1 MDLRQLRYFMG
12 IVAAGSLNR
21 AAETLH
27 VAQPALS
34 RQLRALEDD
43 LGVRLVHRTP
53 RGVELTEAGRRLH
66 ELADFL
72 LRTADNLKAEVVS
85 AAREPAGH
93 LVVGLPPSL
102 APLFAPI
109 LIDGTRRAYPPLR
122 LRIIEALSIFLTEWV
137 EQGRIDLAVLTDPP
151 PEHHL
156 DRRDLGLE
164 DLVLVGRADRLGDPQ
179 APVSPATLDRDDLV
193 IPSGFLRF
201 IEPWFAGHGLRPRL
215 AMELDS
221 VHAVAGLLDHGLCV
235 AVISYAM
242 VHESVV
248 AGALVARRF
257 EDPGVQRRLVLA
269 RSAGRP
275 ATLSLTALSD
285 LIAESMPALPK
296 TLALL

>member
-12 IVAAGSLNR
+12 IVAAGSLSR
-21 AAETLH
+21 AAEVLH

-43 LGVRLVHRTP
+43 LGVQLVHRTS
-53 RGVELTEAGRRLH
+53 RGVEMTEAGQRLH
-66 ELADFL
+66 GLADYI
-72 LRTADNLKAEVVS
+72 LRTVDNLRIDVAS

-102 APLFAPI
+102 ATQFAPV
-109 LIDGTRRAYPPLR
+109 LIDGARRAYPLLR
-122 LRIIEALSIFLTEWV
+122 VRIIEALSIFLTEWV

-156 DRRDLGLE
+156 QRRDLGLE

-179 APVSPATLDRDDLV
+179 RPVSPATLDRDDLV

-201 IEPWFAGHGLRPRL
+201 VEPWFAGHRLRPRL

-221 VHAVAGLLDHGLCV
+221 VHAVLGLLDHGLCV

-242 VHESVV
+242 VHDAVT
-248 AGALVARRF
+248 AGTLIARRF

-275 ATLSLTALSD
+275 ETLSIKALSD
-285 LIAESMPALPK
+285 LIADSMAALPRAIVP
-296 TLALL
+296 L